1 MPHLRTRRLAR
12 KALSSTPR
20 EDDDPPQRSEKPP
33 GAWSFINKK
42 RFTSGEAEIFDL
54 WMRGD
59 PLRMWAESMGHSNT
73 ANLPT
78 PGDIWS
84 WVTGRSS
91 PDMAVIGHLA
101 TYLRIYGYGFE
112 QNGRAGVTILEPHLD
127 LGEFSEGARAT
138 AASLTNALDV
148 LGGERSGATVKEG
161 GEGGAGESPEGG
173 GAAEEE
179 RREAVKEARAL
190 LEGALGPQLRRR
202 CGSLLVAASEGW
214 PKGLEAAEVASSV
227 LACRVTVRARDT
239 ISQVAQLEPVKSEGA
254 WWFLVSPRRPVGATR
269 ANTQRA
275 FALPHLPLPPPV

>member
-20 EDDDPPQRSEKPP
+20 EDDDPPQRSGKPP

-73 ANLPT
+73 ANFPT

-112 QNGRAGVTILEPHLD
+112 QVRS
-127 LGEFSEGARAT
+127 SEHW
-138 AASLTNALDV
+138 S
-148 LGGERSGATVKEG
+148 
-161 GEGGAGESPEGG
+161 
-173 GAAEEE
+173 
-179 RREAVKEARAL
+179 
-190 LEGALGPQLRRR
+190 
-202 CGSLLVAASEGW
+202 
-214 PKGLEAAEVASSV
+214 
-227 LACRVTVRARDT
+227 
-239 ISQVAQLEPVKSEGA
+239 
-254 WWFLVSPRRPVGATR
+254 
-269 ANTQRA
+269 
-275 FALPHLPLPPPV
+275 